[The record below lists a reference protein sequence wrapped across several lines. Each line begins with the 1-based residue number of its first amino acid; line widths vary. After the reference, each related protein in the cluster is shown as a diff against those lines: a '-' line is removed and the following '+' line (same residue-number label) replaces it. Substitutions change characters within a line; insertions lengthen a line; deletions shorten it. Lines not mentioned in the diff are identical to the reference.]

1 MSEKVTLSEDQWTDA
16 IRKHYVSL
24 GDDEGQGVHPYYK
37 AAFKDG
43 VNFARA
49 LLASSPECGSGD
61 ADKRVAR
68 DESLRGEV
76 AYQLQVRNRWL
87 DMPTMRSIV
96 DSAFNAAIATTIAT
110 IAAPAP
116 AEPKG
121 DPLSLTEEQARVQ
134 DYAEQNMLTYEEA
147 ADELR
152 AAEPKGEQQA
162 ALSDDD
168 MALFAQ
174 TDHEFEDC
182 GETTTSYEKLLEW
195 VSRGLLRC
203 THFEVTPDGNAL
215 LSTLNGGKHE

>member
-96 DSAFNAAIATTIAT
+96 DSAFNAAIATTIAPIATPPAQPAQDERGALTKERIAKIAADFYDAGDGDTEHGCFDIDGFADALARAAASPVSGAANIRHWRNRIIKAMRAPSRGDFT
-110 IAAPAP
+110 IALDVILK
-116 AEPKG
+116 EM
-121 DPLSLTEEQARVQ
+121 TEEIERI
-134 DYAEQNMLTYEEA
+134 DRDA
-147 ADELR
+147 A
-152 AAEPKGEQQA
+152 KGEQ
-162 ALSDDD
+162 
-168 MALFAQ
+168 
-174 TDHEFEDC
+174 
-182 GETTTSYEKLLEW
+182 
-195 VSRGLLRC
+195 R
-203 THFEVTPDGNAL
+203 P
-215 LSTLNGGKHE
+215 